1 MEIKSAKMEMKMLK
15 KEEMMEKK
23 HNNYTLGD
31 DKKFSRLR
39 LALAGDLFYDVFII
53 QPFNLFSSF
62 ICV

>member
-1 MEIKSAKMEMKMLK
+1 MQ
-15 KEEMMEKK
+15 KK

-31 DKKFSRLR
+31 DKNFSRLR